1 MLRVFA
7 YIKPFLFSFAPA
19 IAFLFVQAFCD
30 LTLPNYMA
38 AIVNVGIQEGRHDYI
53 FSTGLIMLGVAFLG
67 GLATIMVS
75 LLSSRVGAGFARN
88 LRKAVFEKIERFS
101 SAEFDRFSTASLITR
116 CTNDVTQIQMLLMMG
131 IRMICYAPIMA
142 IGSIVMTFRLAL
154 SLTWIIGLAC
164 GVLIAMSVVIM
175 SIAMPKFTIIQKLV
189 DRINLVSREGLSGIM
204 VIRAFGAQA
213 HEQQRF
219 EKANDE
225 LTNTQLFIN
234 RVMVFLWPAMTLIMN
249 TVTLLII
256 WIGAREIAASIMQ
269 VGDMMAFMQYAMHI
283 LMSFLMISMM
293 FVWVPR
299 ALVSAK
305 RISEVLVTENAIV
318 DPARPQAFKLVKGLL
333 EFRQVR
339 FRYKNAEEDALS
351 DISFSAKPGE
361 TTAIIGST
369 GSGKTTLVNLI
380 LRFYEVSGGQVLVDG
395 RDVRDVAQSDLR
407 ARIGYVPQKA
417 VLLSGSI
424 DSNLRYGK
432 QDATE
437 AELERAAQI
446 AQATEFID
454 ANSERFN
461 AEIAQGGGNVSGG
474 QRQRLSIARALV
486 KQPEF
491 LIFDDSFSALDFKT
505 DSLLRA
511 ALHEYARGTTL
522 IIVAQ
527 RVNTIMNA
535 EQIIVLDNGR
545 IVGRG
550 THRELLQNCPEYH
563 EIASS
568 QLSEEELGE
577 RRTATK

>member
-1 MLRVFA
+1 VLKVFA
-7 YIKPFLFSFAPA
+7 YLKPFLFSFVPA

-38 AIVNVGIQEGRHDYI
+38 SIVNVGIQEGRHDYI
-53 FSTGLIMLGVAFLG
+53 LSTGLIMLGIALLG
-67 GLATIMVS
+67 GLATIVVS

-88 LRKAVFEKIERFS
+88 LRKVVFEKIERFS
-101 SAEFDRFSTASLITR
+101 NIEFDRFSTASLITR

-142 IGSIVMTFRLAL
+142 IGSIVMTLRLAL

-164 GVLIAMSVVIM
+164 GVLITMIVVIM
-175 SIAMPKFTIIQKLV
+175 AIALPKFTIIQKLV

-204 VIRAFGAQA
+204 VIRAFGTQA
-213 HEQQRF
+213 HEQRRF
-219 EKANDE
+219 ERANDE
-225 LTNTQLFIN
+225 FTSTQLFIN

-249 TVTLLII
+249 GVTLLII
-256 WIGAREIAASIMQ
+256 WIGAREIAASNMQ

-305 RISEVLVTENAIV
+305 RINEVLVTEDSIV
-318 DPARPQAFKLVKGLL
+318 DPAQPQAFQPVKGLL
-333 EFRQVR
+333 EFRHVR
-339 FRYKNAEEDALS
+339 FRYKNAEEDALA
-351 DISFSAKPGE
+351 DISFTAKPGE
-361 TTAIIGST
+361 TTAIIGPT

-395 RDVRDVAQSDLR
+395 RDVRNVAQSDLR
-407 ARIGYVPQKA
+407 TRIGYVPQKA
-417 VLLSGSI
+417 VLLSGTI

-432 QDATE
+432 KDAAE
-437 AELERAAQI
+437 AELEFAARI

-454 ANSERFN
+454 TNSERFN
-461 AEIAQGGGNVSGG
+461 AEIAQGGSNVSGG

-511 ALHEYARGTTL
+511 ALREHAQGTTL

-550 THRELLQNCPEYH
+550 THRELLKTCPEYH

-568 QLSEEELGE
+568 QLSEEELG
-577 RRTATK
+577 

>member
-1 MLRVFA
+1 VLKVFA
-7 YIKPFLFSFAPA
+7 YLKPFLFSFVPA
-19 IAFLFVQAFCD
+19 IVFLFVQAFCD
-30 LTLPNYMA
+30 LTLPNYMS

-53 FSTGLIMLGVAFLG
+53 LSTGLIMLGVALLG
-67 GLATIMVS
+67 GLATIVVS

-88 LRKAVFEKIERFS
+88 LRRVVFEKIERFS
-101 SAEFDRFSTASLITR
+101 NVEFDRFSPASLITR

-142 IGSIVMTFRLAL
+142 IGSIVMTLRLAL

-164 GVLIAMSVVIM
+164 GVLIAMIIVIM
-175 SIAMPKFTIIQKLV
+175 TIALPKFTIIQKLV
-189 DRINLVSREGLSGIM
+189 DRINLVSREGLSGLM
-204 VIRAFGAQA
+204 VIRAFGTQA
-213 HEQQRF
+213 HEQRRF
-219 EKANDE
+219 EQANDE
-225 LTNTQLFIN
+225 FTSTQLFIN

-249 TVTLLII
+249 GVTLLII
-256 WIGAREIAASIMQ
+256 WIGAREIAASNMQ

-305 RISEVLVTENAIV
+305 RINEVLIVENAIV
-318 DPARPQAFKLVKGLL
+318 DPVRPLAFEPVKGLL
-333 EFRQVR
+333 EFRRVR
-339 FRYKNAEEDALS
+339 FRYKNAEEDALA
-351 DISFSAKPGE
+351 DISFIAKPGE
-361 TTAIIGST
+361 TTAIIGPT

-395 RDVRDVAQSDLR
+395 RDVRDVTQSDLR
-407 ARIGYVPQKA
+407 TRIGYVPQKA
-417 VLLSGSI
+417 VLLSGTI

-432 QDATE
+432 KDAAE
-437 AELERAAQI
+437 AELELAAQI

-454 ANSERFN
+454 TNSEGFN

-511 ALHEYARGTTL
+511 ALREHAQGTTL

-550 THRELLQNCPEYH
+550 THRELLKTCPEYH

-568 QLSEEELGE
+568 QLSEEELG
-577 RRTATK
+577 

>member
-1 MLRVFA
+1 VLKVFT
-7 YIKPFLFSFAPA
+7 YLKPFLFSFVPA

-38 AIVNVGIQEGRHDYI
+38 SIVNVGIQEGRYDYI
-53 FSTGLIMLGVAFLG
+53 LSTGLTMLGIALLG
-67 GLATIMVS
+67 GLATIVVS

-101 SAEFDRFSTASLITR
+101 SIEFDQFSTASLITR

-142 IGSIVMTFRLAL
+142 IGSIVMTLRLAL
-154 SLTWIIGLAC
+154 SLTWIIGLASA
-164 GVLIAMSVVIM
+164 VLITMSVVIM
-175 SIAMPKFTIIQKLV
+175 AVAMPRFTIIQKLI
-189 DRINLVSREGLSGIM
+189 DRINLVSREGLSGLM

-213 HEQQRF
+213 HEQARF

-225 LTNTQLFIN
+225 LTSTQLFIN
-234 RVMVFLWPAMTLIMN
+234 RVMVFLWPAMTFIMN
-249 TVTLLII
+249 GVTLLII
-256 WIGAREIAASIMQ
+256 WIGAREIAASTMQ

-305 RISEVLVTENAIV
+305 RINEVLVTENSIV
-318 DPARPQAFKLVKGLL
+318 DPVRPQTFESVKGLL
-333 EFRQVR
+333 EFRHVR

-417 VLLSGSI
+417 VLFSGSI

-432 QDATE
+432 KDATD
-437 AELERAAQI
+437 AELELAVQV
-446 AQATEFID
+446 AQATEFINT
-454 ANSERFN
+454 NSARFN
-461 AEIAQGGGNVSGG
+461 ADIAQGGGNVSGG

-511 ALHEYARGTTL
+511 ALYEHARGVTL

-545 IVGRG
+545 IVGCG
-550 THRELLQNCPEYH
+550 THRELLQTCPEYH
-563 EIASS
+563 EIALS
-568 QLSEEELGE
+568 QLSEEELG
-577 RRTATK
+577 

>member
-1 MLRVFA
+1 MLKVFA
-7 YIKPFLFSFAPA
+7 YLKPFLFSFVPA

-38 AIVNVGIQEGRHDYI
+38 SIVNVGIQEGRHDYI
-53 FSTGLIMLGVAFLG
+53 LSTGLIMLGIALLG
-67 GLATIMVS
+67 GLATIVVS

-88 LRKAVFEKIERFS
+88 LRKVVFEKIERFS
-101 SAEFDRFSTASLITR
+101 NIEFDRFSTASLITR

-142 IGSIVMTFRLAL
+142 IGSIVMTLRLAL

-164 GVLIAMSVVIM
+164 GVLITMIVVIM
-175 SIAMPKFTIIQKLV
+175 AIALPKFTIIQKLV

-204 VIRAFGAQA
+204 VIRAFGTQA
-213 HEQQRF
+213 HEQRRF
-219 EKANDE
+219 ERANDE
-225 LTNTQLFIN
+225 FTSTQLFIN

-249 TVTLLII
+249 GVTLLII
-256 WIGAREIAASIMQ
+256 WIGAREIAASNMQ

-305 RISEVLVTENAIV
+305 RINEVLVTEDSIV
-318 DPARPQAFKLVKGLL
+318 DPAQPQAFQPVKGLL
-333 EFRQVR
+333 EFRHVR
-339 FRYKNAEEDALS
+339 FRYKNAEEDALA
-351 DISFSAKPGE
+351 DISFTAKPGE
-361 TTAIIGST
+361 TTAIIGPT

-395 RDVRDVAQSDLR
+395 RDVRNVAQSDLR
-407 ARIGYVPQKA
+407 TRIGYVPQKA
-417 VLLSGSI
+417 VLLSGTI

-432 QDATE
+432 KDAAE
-437 AELERAAQI
+437 AELEFAARI

-454 ANSERFN
+454 TNSERFN
-461 AEIAQGGGNVSGG
+461 AEIAQGGSNVSGG

-511 ALHEYARGTTL
+511 ALREHAQGTTL

-550 THRELLQNCPEYH
+550 THRELLKTCPEYH

-568 QLSEEELGE
+568 QLSEEELG
-577 RRTATK
+577 

>member
-1 MLRVFA
+1 MLKVVV
-7 YIKPFLFSFAPA
+7 YLKPFLFSFVPA
-19 IAFLFVQAFCD
+19 IGFLFVQAFCD
-30 LTLPNYMA
+30 LTLPKYMA
-38 AIVNVGIQEGRHDYI
+38 SIVNEGIQEGRHDYI
-53 FSTGLIMLGVAFLG
+53 LSTGLMMLGVALVG
-67 GLATIMVS
+67 GLATVVVS
-75 LLSSRVGAGFARN
+75 LLSSRVGAGFARD

-101 SAEFDRFSTASLITR
+101 SVEFDRFSTASLITR

-142 IGSIVMTFRLAL
+142 IGSIVMTLRLAL

-164 GVLIAMSVVIM
+164 GVLIVMIAVIVA
-175 SIAMPKFTIIQKLV
+175 IAMPKFTSIQKLI
-189 DRINLVSREGLSGIM
+189 DRINLVSREGLSGLM
-204 VIRAFGAQA
+204 VIRAFGTQA
-213 HEQQRF
+213 HERKRF

-225 LTNTQLFIN
+225 LTSTQLFIN

-249 TVTLLII
+249 GVTLLII
-256 WIGAREIAASIMQ
+256 WIGAREIAASNMQ

-305 RISEVLVTENAIV
+305 RINEVLATENSIV
-318 DPARPQAFKLVKGLL
+318 DPARPQAFEAVRGLL
-333 EFRQVR
+333 EFRHVR

-351 DISFSAKPGE
+351 DISFSVKPGE

-380 LRFYEVSGGQVLVDG
+380 LRFYEVSSGQVLVDG

-417 VLLSGSI
+417 VLLSGTI

-432 QDATE
+432 KEAAE
-437 AELERAAQI
+437 AELEFAAQI
-446 AQATEFID
+446 AQATEFIS

-461 AEIAQGGGNVSGG
+461 AEIAQGGGNISGG

-505 DSLLRA
+505 DSLLRT
-511 ALHEYARGTTL
+511 ALREHARGTTL

-550 THRELLQNCPEYH
+550 THRELLNTCPEYH

-568 QLSEEELGE
+568 QLSEEELG
-577 RRTATK
+577 

>member
-1 MLRVFA
+1 MLKVFT
-7 YIKPFLFSFAPA
+7 YLKPFLFSFVPA

-38 AIVNVGIQEGRHDYI
+38 SIVNVGIQEGRYDYI
-53 FSTGLIMLGVAFLG
+53 LSTGLTMLGIALLG
-67 GLATIMVS
+67 GLATIVVS

-101 SAEFDRFSTASLITR
+101 SIEFDQFSTASLITR

-142 IGSIVMTFRLAL
+142 IGSIVMTLRLAL
-154 SLTWIIGLAC
+154 SLTWIIGLASA
-164 GVLIAMSVVIM
+164 VLITMSVVIM
-175 SIAMPKFTIIQKLV
+175 AVAMPRFTIIQKLI
-189 DRINLVSREGLSGIM
+189 DRINLVSREGLSGLM

-213 HEQQRF
+213 HEQARF

-225 LTNTQLFIN
+225 LTSTQLFIN
-234 RVMVFLWPAMTLIMN
+234 RVMVFLWPAMTFIMN
-249 TVTLLII
+249 GVTLLII
-256 WIGAREIAASIMQ
+256 WIGAREIAASTMQ

-305 RISEVLVTENAIV
+305 RINEVLVTENSIV
-318 DPARPQAFKLVKGLL
+318 DPVRPQTFESVKGLL
-333 EFRQVR
+333 EFRHVR

-417 VLLSGSI
+417 VLFSGSI

-432 QDATE
+432 KDATD
-437 AELERAAQI
+437 AELELAVQV
-446 AQATEFID
+446 AQATEFINT
-454 ANSERFN
+454 NSARFN
-461 AEIAQGGGNVSGG
+461 ADIAQGGGNVSGG

-511 ALHEYARGTTL
+511 ALYEHARGVTL

-545 IVGRG
+545 IVGCG
-550 THRELLQNCPEYH
+550 THRELLQTCPEYH
-563 EIASS
+563 EIALS
-568 QLSEEELGE
+568 QLSEEELG
-577 RRTATK
+577 

>member
-1 MLRVFA
+1 MLKVFA
-7 YIKPFLFSFAPA
+7 YLKPFLFSFVPA
-19 IAFLFVQAFCD
+19 IVFLFVQAFCD
-30 LTLPNYMA
+30 LTLPNYMS

-53 FSTGLIMLGVAFLG
+53 LSTGLIMLGVALLG
-67 GLATIMVS
+67 GLATIVVS

-88 LRKAVFEKIERFS
+88 LRRVVFEKIERFS
-101 SAEFDRFSTASLITR
+101 NVEFDRFSPASLITR

-142 IGSIVMTFRLAL
+142 IGSIVMTLRLAL

-164 GVLIAMSVVIM
+164 GVLIAMIIVIM
-175 SIAMPKFTIIQKLV
+175 TIALPKFTIIQKLV
-189 DRINLVSREGLSGIM
+189 DRINLVSREGLSGLM
-204 VIRAFGAQA
+204 VIRAFGTQA
-213 HEQQRF
+213 HEQRRF
-219 EKANDE
+219 EQANDE
-225 LTNTQLFIN
+225 FTSTQLFIN

-249 TVTLLII
+249 GVTLLII
-256 WIGAREIAASIMQ
+256 WIGAREIAASNMQ

-305 RISEVLVTENAIV
+305 RINEVLIVENAIV
-318 DPARPQAFKLVKGLL
+318 DPVRPLAFEPVKGLL
-333 EFRQVR
+333 EFRRVR
-339 FRYKNAEEDALS
+339 FRYKNAEEDALA
-351 DISFSAKPGE
+351 DISFIAKPGE
-361 TTAIIGST
+361 TTAIIGPT

-395 RDVRDVAQSDLR
+395 RDVRDVTQSDLR
-407 ARIGYVPQKA
+407 TRIGYVPQKA
-417 VLLSGSI
+417 VLLSGTI

-432 QDATE
+432 KDAAE
-437 AELERAAQI
+437 AELELAAQI

-454 ANSERFN
+454 TNSEGFN

-511 ALHEYARGTTL
+511 ALREHAQGTTL

-550 THRELLQNCPEYH
+550 THRELLKTCPEYH

-568 QLSEEELGE
+568 QLSEEELG
-577 RRTATK
+577 

>member
-1 MLRVFA
+1 MLKVFA
-7 YIKPFLFSFAPA
+7 YLKPFLFSFVPA

-53 FSTGLIMLGVAFLG
+53 FSTGLIMLGVALLG
-67 GLATIMVS
+67 GLATIAVS

-101 SAEFDRFSTASLITR
+101 SIEFDQFSTASLITR

-142 IGSIVMTFRLAL
+142 IGSIVMTLRLAL
-154 SLTWIIGLAC
+154 SLTWIIGLASA
-164 GVLIAMSVVIM
+164 VLIAMSVVIM
-175 SIAMPKFTIIQKLV
+175 AIAMPKFTIIQKLV
-189 DRINLVSREGLSGIM
+189 DRINLVSREGLSGLM
-204 VIRAFGAQA
+204 VIRAFGTQA

-225 LTNTQLFIN
+225 LTSTQLFIN

-305 RISEVLVTENAIV
+305 RINEVLVTENAIV
-318 DPARPQAFKLVKGLL
+318 DPARPQAFEPVKGLL

-395 RDVRDVAQSDLR
+395 RDVRDVTQSDLR

-446 AQATEFID
+446 AQAIEFID
-454 ANSERFN
+454 TNSERFN

-474 QRQRLSIARALV
+474 QRQRLSIARAMV

-511 ALHEYARGTTL
+511 ALREHARGTTL

-568 QLSEEELGE
+568 QLSEEELDE
-577 RRTATK
+577 RHTATK